1 MEQFRKGD
9 FIRLKNLANYQVD
22 RSFDKEVNIF
32 EILVKDDNYV
42 EVRNCKSKIPIA
54 DIEPIPINGKDDLQ
68 IYYHPNNRMA
78 IYVNPND
85 PAPIHKI
92 DKSYYY
98 DAFKGIYYLDKN
110 YQEIMKEQGF
120 QYVHEIQHYIFEEL
134 DHDRLM
140 MTFGKNRN
148 YNFNLII

>member
-9 FIRLKNLANYQVD
+9 FIRLKNLANYQDD
-22 RSFDKEVNIF
+22 RSFNKEVNIF
-32 EILVKDDNYV
+32 EILVKEDNYV

-54 DIEPIPINGKDDLQ
+54 DIEPIPVNGKDDLQ
-68 IYYHPNNRMA
+68 IYYHPNNIMA

-85 PAPIHKI
+85 PAPILKL

-98 DAFKGIYYLDKN
+98 DAFKRTYYLDKN

-140 MTFGKNRN
+140 INDD
-148 YNFNLII
+148 IW